1 MEIRVMNVV
10 TTPQLTPTDALL
22 ARLEDTYRDLH
33 AHPELSMQEHRTA
46 GIVAA
51 WLRDC
56 GCEVTEGIGGT
67 GVVGVLRNGGGA
79 TVLLRADMDALP
91 VTEATGL
98 PYASAAT
105 GTDRFGLAT
114 GIAHACGHDMHTT
127 CLMGVV
133 HVLAENRDA
142 WQGTLLAVFQP
153 GEETAQG
160 AQAMLQDGLVKR
172 FPKPDVTMAQHV
184 VPAPAGSIGWSPGT
198 VMAAGDSWEVT
209 LFGRGAHGSSPQK
222 GVDTVVMAAS
232 AVMRMQ
238 GVVSREV
245 APTEMA
251 VVTVG
256 ALQAGSAE
264 NVIPDHALLRLNVR
278 TFNEQVRT
286 RVLAAIRRILDAE
299 AAASGAPKPPGYAV
313 LSEFPRTD
321 NDAACMRRVA
331 AAFEQRF
338 GHDAVQQIGAATA
351 SEDFSLFGA
360 AWGAPVVY
368 WMVGCLDPET
378 FAAAVRAGTVDQLPA
393 NHAPDFAPVIG
404 PTLRTGIA
412 AMLTAAGQWLD
423 VEAHPK

>member
-1 MEIRVMNVV
+1 MRLNVKPLPGGRQHGRDPGSQRRSDNRREIRRMVSR
-10 TTPQLTPTDALL
+10 QLVDRPGSHGSGECLGVECHLPTVAGRHDGAGAPADRSRGCRHDMLGHCNIWLREALDQAVL
-22 ARLEDTYRDLH
+22 EHRLRALRRFLPRLEDREQRALPGIAVLGEYVHH
-33 AHPELSMQEHRTA
+33 AHQA
-46 GIVAA
+46 G
-51 WLRDC
+51 
-56 GCEVTEGIGGT
+56 
-67 GVVGVLRNGGGA
+67 GV
-79 TVLLRADMDALP
+79 
-91 VTEATGL
+91 
-98 PYASAAT
+98 
-105 GTDRFGLAT
+105 
-114 GIAHACGHDMHTT
+114 
-127 CLMGVV
+127 
-133 HVLAENRDA
+133 
-142 WQGTLLAVFQP
+142 
-153 GEETAQG
+153 
-160 AQAMLQDGLVKR
+160 
-172 FPKPDVTMAQHV
+172 
-184 VPAPAGSIGWSPGT
+184 
-198 VMAAGDSWEVT
+198 

-338 GHDAVQQIGAATA
+338 GQDAVQQIGAATA

-378 FAAAVRAGTVDQLPA
+378 FAAAVRAETVDQLPA

-423 VEAHPK
+423 LEAHSQ